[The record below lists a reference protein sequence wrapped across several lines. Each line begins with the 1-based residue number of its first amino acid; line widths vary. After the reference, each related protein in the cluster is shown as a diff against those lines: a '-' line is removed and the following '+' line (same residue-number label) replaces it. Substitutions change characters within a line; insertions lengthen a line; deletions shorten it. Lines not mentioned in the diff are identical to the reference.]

1 MFPLSESPVV
11 DIAMISEAEADGVE
25 RRCFTIV
32 CFLPNYVRVAI
43 CLRTHSALTCA
54 ILFRLEN
61 DCKVSDG
68 CRIHA
73 KLAAVLSGKNG
84 HEKCDAMA
92 IASCPFLSRR
102 NTYMR
107 GAKNLIFHICSWHFR
122 FASAPNQRRR
132 AQSFI
137 LSHGFLW

>member
-1 MFPLSESPVV
+1 MLPLCESPVV
-11 DIAMISEAEADGVE
+11 DIAMISEAEAVGVE

-84 HEKCDAMA
+84 DEKCGAMA
-92 IASCPFLSRR
+92 IASCLFLRR
-102 NTYMR
+102 KNTYMR
-107 GAKNLIFHICSWHFR
+107 TSESGQKI
-122 FASAPNQRRR
+122 
-132 AQSFI
+132 
-137 LSHGFLW
+137 